1 MTRRRARQRRR
12 RVAALLLVVT
22 LTGAVAFQQ
31 LAGGSG
37 GSPAPGRAVSE
48 KPLVLQ
54 IVIGGDRVESIDL
67 SAARV
72 GGTVDPRR
80 LRALLVVRIPARWIL
95 RERGARV
102 TYALARDQAARAV
115 LASGGGAVRLA
126 ARPVSS
132 SIRAPVVAQELRNN
146 CESAALEILLATAGK
161 RVPQLQIQR
170 ALPTSGPLDPVAAG
184 PDRIWGDPE
193 LGFVGRADGGGTAG
207 GFGVY
212 EGPIITAAGRLGVPL
227 EDLGGQEPRGIVQ
240 RVRSGEAVMVW
251 VGLSDGPYGSWR
263 SPTGRDVT
271 VNFGEHAVVLTGV
284 TADGR
289 LQVINPLQGTREIW
303 TPQQFSNG
311 WRLLGRRAV
320 AIAA

>member
-1 MTRRRARQRRR
+1 MTLRRTPERRR
-12 RVAALLLVVT
+12 RVAPLLLVVIV
-22 LTGAVAFQQ
+22 TGAVAFQQ

-48 KPLVLQ
+48 KPLVLE
-54 IVIGGDRVESIDL
+54 IAIGGDRVESIDL

-72 GGTVDPRR
+72 GGKVDPRR

-102 TYALARDQAARAV
+102 TYAVERDQAARAA
-115 LASGGGAVRLA
+115 LASGAGAVRLA

-132 SIRAPVVAQELRNN
+132 SIRAPVVAQLLRNN
-146 CESAALEILLATAGK
+146 CESAALGILLATAGK

-193 LGFVGRADGGGTAG
+193 LGFVGRADGGGSDG

-212 EGPIITAAGRLGVPL
+212 QGPIITTAGRLGVPL
-227 EDLGGQEPRGIVQ
+227 EDLGGQEPRRIVE

-271 VNFGEHAVVLTGV
+271 VNFGEHTVVLTGV

-289 LQVINPLQGTREIW
+289 LRVINPLEGTREIW
-303 TPQQFSNG
+303 NPRQFSYG

-320 AIAA
+320 AIAG